1 LTYWLQG
8 APARPA
14 ARQQL
19 RHLDP
24 AQIHLLSNTRSRL
37 RFALIATIA
46 LIAVLAFVIFPPQ
59 RLSVSADGQQINVV
73 SRQDDIVGL
82 LDSAGISRDP
92 GDVLV
97 KSQSY
102 IAVERAVPVLVS
114 VDGRLLSWRSRQA
127 TVGKVLDEMGIHVTP
142 YDTVALA
149 GEEVALSQ
157 PMPVAPTASALAAL
171 PGQSASAP
179 PALDI
184 QVKRAV
190 PLTLNEDGLAISLQ
204 SSRATISEVLRD
216 AGVQLGPADL
226 IFPPPATTV
235 TAGMHI
241 EISHADEITLRI
253 GGSSR
258 TVYTHQTTLEAAL
271 AEAGLNFGPDDR
283 VEPPLSVA
291 VANGMQ
297 ARVVRVS
304 GREIEEREDV
314 EHVTVFRPDE
324 SLTGTQTRRVVGK
337 DGVRVDVFK
346 IVIEDGVEIEKTYE
360 RVYYDP
366 EPVDTVIYYSPSSLE
381 STGIDPSNL
390 KVASTARMYATWYN
404 AASSGK
410 PATSSSYGITASG
423 VPVTKGI
430 VAVDPAVIPLGTRL
444 YIPGYGF
451 AVAGDTGG
459 GIKGNMIDLG
469 FPDGVAVDWNTGW
482 TDVFILS
489 Q

>member
-1 LTYWLQG
+1 MTYWLQG
-8 APARPA
+8 APARPV

-19 RHLDP
+19 RKLDP
-24 AQIHLLSNTRSRL
+24 VQIRLLSNTRSRL
-37 RFALIATIA
+37 RWALLATIA
-46 LIAVLAFVIFPPQ
+46 LIVVLAFVIFPPQ
-59 RLSVSADGQQINVV
+59 RLSVNADGQEIVVV

-82 LDSAGISRDP
+82 LDSAGVSRDP

-97 KSQSY
+97 KTDSY

-114 VDGRLLSWRSRQA
+114 VDGRLLSWRSREA
-127 TVGKVLDEMGIHVTP
+127 TLGEVLDEMSIHVSP
-142 YDTVALA
+142 YDAISLN

-157 PMPVAPTASALAAL
+157 PIPAPVAASATAL
-171 PGQSASAP
+171 VQGQAASAP

-184 QVKRAV
+184 SVKRAV
-190 PLTLNEDGLAISLQ
+190 PLTLNEDGLALGLQ

-216 AGVQLGPADL
+216 AGVQLGPADQ
-226 IFPPPATTV
+226 IFPPPSTPV
-235 TAGMHI
+235 SAGMHI
-241 EISHADEITLRI
+241 EVSHADEITVRI

-258 TVYTHQTTLEAAL
+258 TIYTHQQTLEAAL
-271 AEAGLNFGPDDR
+271 AEAGLTFGPDDR
-283 VEPPLSVA
+283 VEPALSGA
-291 VANGMQ
+291 VTNGME
-297 ARVVRVS
+297 ARLVRVS
-304 GREIEEREDV
+304 GREIEEKEDV

-324 SLTGTQTRRVVGK
+324 SLTGTQTRRVTGS
-337 DGVRVDVFK
+337 DGVKVTVFK
-346 IVIEDGVEIEKTYE
+346 VVIEDGVEIEKTLE
-360 RVYYDP
+360 RVYHDP
-366 EPVDTVIYYSPSSLE
+366 EPVDTVIYYAPSSLE
-381 STGIDPSNL
+381 STGINPASL
-390 KVASTARMYATWYN
+390 KVASTMRMYGTWYN
-404 AASSGK
+404 AASSGRA
-410 PATSSSYGITASG
+410 ATHPSYGITASG

-469 FPDGVAVDWNTGW
+469 YPDGVAVDWNTGW

>member
-1 LTYWLQG
+1 MTYWLQG
-8 APARPA
+8 APTRPA
-14 ARQQL
+14 ARPQL
-19 RHLDP
+19 QRLDP
-24 AQIHLLSNTRSRL
+24 TQIHLLSNTRSRL

-46 LIAVLAFVIFPPQ
+46 LIALLAFVIFPPQ
-59 RLSVSADGQQINVV
+59 RLSVSADGQQITVV
-73 SRQDDIVGL
+73 SRQDDIVAL

-97 KSQSY
+97 KSNSS

-114 VDGRLLSWRSRQA
+114 VDGRLLSWRSRQG

-142 YDTVALA
+142 YDSVTFA

-157 PMPVAPTASALAAL
+157 PMPPHAVPAQALA
-171 PGQSASAP
+171 PGQGASP
-179 PALDI
+179 SPALEI
-184 QVKRAV
+184 SIKRAV

-216 AGVQLGPADL
+216 TGVQLGPADVV
-226 IFPPPATTV
+226 FPDPSTAV

-241 EISHADEITLRI
+241 EIAHADEITLRI
-253 GGSSR
+253 GGSTR
-258 TVYTHQTTLEAAL
+258 TIYTHQFTLEAAL
-271 AEAGLNFGPDDR
+271 AEAGLTFGPDDR

-291 VANGMQ
+291 VSNGMN
-297 ARVVRVS
+297 ARVVRVT

-324 SLTGTQTRRVVGK
+324 SLTGTQTRRVTGK
-337 DGVRVDVFK
+337 DGVRVTVYK
-346 IVIEDGVEIEKTYE
+346 VAIEDGVEIEKSFAREYYE
-360 RVYYDP
+360 P
-366 EPVDTVIYYSPSSLE
+366 EPVDTVIYYAPSSLE
-381 STGIDPSNL
+381 ATGINPANL
-390 KVASTARMYATWYN
+390 KVASTMRMYGTWYN

-410 PATSSSYGITASG
+410 PATSPSYGITASG

-430 VAVDPAVIPLGTRL
+430 VAVDPSVIPLGTRL

-469 FPDGVAVDWNTGW
+469 YPDGVAVDWKTGW

>member
-1 LTYWLQG
+1 MTYWLQG
-8 APARPA
+8 APSRPA
-14 ARQQL
+14 ARQQI
-19 RHLDP
+19 RTP

-46 LIAVLAFVIFPPQ
+46 LIAMLAFVIFPPQ
-59 RLSVSADGQQINVV
+59 RLSVNADGRQITVV
-73 SRQDDIVGL
+73 SRQDDIVSL

-97 KSQSY
+97 KSNST

-114 VDGRLLSWRSRQA
+114 VDGRLLSWRSREP
-127 TVGKVLDEMGIHVTP
+127 TVGKVLDEMGIHVSP
-142 YDTVALA
+142 YDTLLFA
-149 GEEVALSQ
+149 GEEVTLAQ
-157 PMPVAPTASALAAL
+157 PMPAHAVPAQPLAPGHAAS
-171 PGQSASAP
+171 PP

-216 AGVQLGPADL
+216 AGVQLGPADV
-226 IFPPPATTV
+226 IFPAPSTPI

-253 GGSSR
+253 GGSAR
-258 TVYTHQTTLEAAL
+258 TIYTHQSTLEAAL
-271 AEAGLNFGPDDR
+271 AEAGLTFGPDDR
-283 VEPPLSVA
+283 IEPALSVA
-291 VANGMQ
+291 VANGME
-297 ARVVRVS
+297 ARVVRVT

-314 EHVTVFRPDE
+314 KHVTVFRPDE
-324 SLTGTQTRRVVGK
+324 SLTGTQTRRVTGK
-337 DGVRVDVFK
+337 DGVRVSVFK
-346 IVIEDGVEIEKTYE
+346 IVIEDGVEIEKSFARE
-360 RVYYDP
+360 YYAP
-366 EPVDTVIYYSPSSLE
+366 EPVDTVIYYAPSSLE
-381 STGIDPSNL
+381 STGINPANL
-390 KVASTARMYATWYN
+390 KVASTMRMYATWYN
-404 AASSGK
+404 AASSGR
-410 PATSSSYGITASG
+410 PATDPSYGITASG
-423 VPVTKGI
+423 VPVTRGI

-459 GIKGNMIDLG
+459 GIKGNMVDLG
-469 FPDGVAVDWNTGW
+469 YPDGVAVDWNTGW